1 MGKMLRSG
9 QPKEN
14 IQRRKEAV
22 REFGTQFAELDY
34 AAEDHCEA
42 RKTDQK
48 TGNTV
53 GLLKYED
60 LQNKYQ
66 KSDNKDRS
74 VYP

>member
-1 MGKMLRSG
+1 MRKMLRSG

-22 REFGTQFAELDY
+22 REFGAQFAELDN
-34 AAEDHCEA
+34 AAEDHRKA